1 MKTNIQNE
9 TKASGISQ
17 PGTIKIF
24 GVGGAGVLLLDAL
37 NAEEFAGADFVAI
50 NTDAASLAA
59 SSATVKIHLET
70 KLLRGL
76 GTGGDPERGRAL
88 AEEQFSTLK
97 SACEG
102 VPQSGIV
109 LIIAGLGGGAG
120 SGISPVLARAAK
132 ETGALVLAFVTL
144 PFVCEGNRR
153 QQQAQ
158 QGLEQL
164 KSVADGVICLPC
176 QKTFKLIDDNTSVLD
191 TFRITGGLLIEGVRG
206 VWRLLTRP
214 GLIQIHFN
222 DLCALVRDRHSESA
236 FAFVEASGPARSR
249 EAVEKLLAHPLLD
262 EGRALADA
270 DAVLVSLTGGKDLT
284 MADVNRVME
293 QIGRYC
299 EHAQIIMGAA
309 VDAEMKNKLSVTLI
323 AARNSIAK
331 NESSISTAD
340 SPEQIVSRGATERSA
355 GGSPAS
361 SDISHRADKPSAL
374 QLHQREQ
381 AVSRHGRARRAGNKM
396 LQTQLPLAI
405 ISKGRFDKS
414 EPTIHKGE
422 DLDIPTYV
430 RRGVSL
436 N

>member
-1 MKTNIQNE
+1 MKTKSEIPG
-9 TKASGISQ
+9 AI
-17 PGTIKIF
+17 PGTTHKPAVKIF
-24 GVGGAGVLLLDAL
+24 GVGDAGVALLDAL
-37 NAEEFAGADFVAI
+37 NAAEFTGASFAAI
-50 NTDAASLAA
+50 NTDGASLAA
-59 SSATVKIHLET
+59 SFATVKVHLET

-97 SACEG
+97 SACDG
-102 VPQSGIV
+102 ANVILIV
-109 LIIAGLGGGAG
+109 AGLGGGAG

-132 ETGALVLAFVTL
+132 ESGALVLAFVTL
-144 PFVCEGNRR
+144 PFACEGNRR

-164 KSVADGVICLPC
+164 KSVADGVICLPN
-176 QKTFKLIDDNTSVLD
+176 QKAFKLIDDNTSVLD

-214 GLIQIHFN
+214 GLIQIHFD

-236 FAFVEASGPARSR
+236 FAFVETDGPARSR
-249 EAVEKLLAHPLLD
+249 EAVEKLLAHPLLG
-262 EGRALADA
+262 EGRALGDA
-270 DAVLVSLTGGKDLT
+270 DAVLVSLMGGKDMT

-299 EHAQIIMGAA
+299 EHAQIIMGAV
-309 VDAEMKNKLSVTLI
+309 VDAEMKSRLSVTVI
-323 AARNSIAK
+323 AAK
-331 NESSISTAD
+331 NAVSKSDDPAD
-340 SPEQIVSRGATERSA
+340 SSEPMPLRETAPQAAVRRT
-355 GGSPAS
+355 SPAS
-361 SDISHRADKPSAL
+361 SLSLD
-374 QLHQREQ
+374 QREQ
-381 AVSRHGRARRAGNKM
+381 LVTRHSGRQRKASAKL

-405 ISKGRFDKS
+405 VSKGRFDKS

-430 RRGVSL
+430 RRGIAL

>member
-1 MKTNIQNE
+1 MKTKSE
-9 TKASGISQ
+9 TPGVIPEAASK
-17 PGTIKIF
+17 PAVKIF
-24 GVGGAGVLLLDAL
+24 GVGGAGVALLDVL
-37 NAEEFAGADFVAI
+37 NAEEFSGAGFVAI
-50 NTDAASLAA
+50 NTDAASLSA

-97 SACEG
+97 SACDG
-102 VPQSGIV
+102 ANVV
-109 LIIAGLGGGAG
+109 LLIAGLGGGAG

-164 KSVADGVICLPC
+164 KSVADGVICLPN
-176 QKTFKLIDDNTSVLD
+176 QKTFKLIDENTSVLD
-191 TFRITGGLLIEGVRG
+191 TFRITGGLLVEGVRG

-214 GLIQIHFN
+214 GLIQIHFD
-222 DLCALVRDRHSESA
+222 DLCALVRDRHSENA

-262 EGRALADA
+262 EGRALTDA
-270 DAVLVSLTGGKDLT
+270 DAVLVSLMGGKDLT
-284 MADVNRVME
+284 MADVSRVME

-299 EHAQIIMGAA
+299 ERAQIIMGAA
-309 VDAEMKNKLSVTLI
+309 VDAEMKGRLSVTLI
-323 AARNSIAK
+323 AGRNAAK
-331 NESSISTAD
+331 AEAPAHLPD
-340 SPEQIVSRGATERSA
+340 SVASLETVPRSA
-355 GGSPAS
+355 ARQTSP
-361 SDISHRADKPSAL
+361 PSL
-374 QLHQREQ
+374 SLKQREQ
-381 AVSRHGRARRAGNKM
+381 MPARYSGRARRAGNKL